1 MFIFQFVRLF
11 IILALPS
18 LCLGQK
24 QKSAG
29 DIDIEVRKYKN
40 FNGQSAE
47 YEFGTFYVNENRN
60 DPESKI
66 IGIGFARYKSTN
78 PSGPPVFFLPGGPGN
93 SYLNSSPPYFKKS
106 GGPLLAENLLGR
118 CDLVFV
124 DQRGYSKRGSYLKDL
139 AFTPNPPPSDATLKF
154 RIDEFKRFS
163 TEVVERYERSNID
176 LRGYSI
182 LECIEDVNELRIKFG
197 YKKIV
202 LRGQSFG
209 SQWSFGIIKK
219 YPEIIERALLTG
231 IEPLNNS
238 YDMPSYVFNAVK
250 RMWDRINENPKF
262 KAYLPDGGMIEAAQK
277 VIEKLEKEPIAV
289 FEEGKTKPVQ
299 VIGPDD
305 FPWWDP
311 SAILELY
318 HNQYNRWS
326 IPRNYSIAS
335 RTLLQPLIDSS
346 LGVTNQRR
354 EQLWNDPA
362 VRFISRRNFAP
373 LIATA
378 DIWPSPDV
386 GDAFRNPVICN
397 IPVIFVN
404 GDWDT
409 KTPIENMHQIAQF
422 FPNSQKIVVHCAGHS
437 TMNYTVKEQH
447 PLFIKKLAHFLKTG
461 TSDKIPENLTVRPYK
476 NFRAPNFD
484 IPLR

>member
-1 MFIFQFVRLF
+1 MLDRTLSSLVNS
-11 IILALPS
+11 PS
-18 LCLGQK
+18 
-24 QKSAG
+24 
-29 DIDIEVRKYKN
+29 
-40 FNGQSAE
+40 
-47 YEFGTFYVNENRN
+47 
-60 DPESKI
+60 
-66 IGIGFARYKSTN
+66 
-78 PSGPPVFFLPGGPGN
+78 
-93 SYLNSSPPYFKKS
+93 
-106 GGPLLAENLLGR
+106 
-118 CDLVFV
+118 
-124 DQRGYSKRGSYLKDL
+124 
-139 AFTPNPPPSDATLKF
+139 
-154 RIDEFKRFS
+154 
-163 TEVVERYERSNID
+163 
-176 LRGYSI
+176 SI
-182 LECIEDVNELRIKFG
+182 
-197 YKKIV
+197 
-202 LRGQSFG
+202 
-209 SQWSFGIIKK
+209 
-219 YPEIIERALLTG
+219 
-231 IEPLNNS
+231 
-238 YDMPSYVFNAVK
+238 
-250 RMWDRINENPKF
+250 
-262 KAYLPDGGMIEAAQK
+262 
-277 VIEKLEKEPIAV
+277 
-289 FEEGKTKPVQ
+289 
-299 VIGPDD
+299 
-305 FPWWDP
+305 DP

-318 HNQYNRWS
+318 HNQYKRWS

-447 PLFIKKLAHFLKTG
+447 PLFIKKLAHFLETG

-476 NFRAPNFD
+476 TFRAPNFN
-484 IPLR
+484 IPVR